1 MQLNLLWKGL
11 EYDSMENCLVEINP
25 ESTEVTSTIVGNSE
39 GRIYKVHYRIKTN
52 AQWQTLLLEIS
63 SQHND
68 RNHLIRLE
76 GDGKGHWTN
85 NGHEAPE
92 LDGCIDIDIPLT
104 PFTNTLPVRRQQ
116 LSPGESKEVLVAYCD
131 LLTEKISPVR
141 QMYTCIS
148 ATQYQYENIPND
160 FEAIIDVDEFGLI
173 VNYPSLFVRKAVA
186 GTHYS

>member
-1 MQLNLLWKGL
+1 
-11 EYDSMENCLVEINP
+11 MENCLVEINP

-52 AQWQTLLLEIS
+52 AQWQTLLLEVS

-131 LLTEKISPVR
+131 LLAEKISPVR

-148 ATQYQYENIPND
+148 ATQYQYENILND
-160 FEAIIDVDEFGLI
+160 FEAIIDVDEFGLV
-173 VNYPSLFVRKAVA
+173 VNYPPPFVCTAVTR
-186 GTHYS
+186 THYS